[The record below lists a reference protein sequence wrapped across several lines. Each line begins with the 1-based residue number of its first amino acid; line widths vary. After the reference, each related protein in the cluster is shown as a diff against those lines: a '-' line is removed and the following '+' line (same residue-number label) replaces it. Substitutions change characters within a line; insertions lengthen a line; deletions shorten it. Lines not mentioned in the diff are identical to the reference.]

1 MNCTHRHQNSA
12 KSPLERLKLHKYLT
26 ASDINRASG
35 YILNNLMLT
44 ASEAMPATWGLAE
57 ASYNPTTVERLQ
69 TQQIRYF
76 TEKRIREK
84 TAGKSLADV
93 GMPWQSSA
101 IGDGKLCLTAGKPQ
115 SGAACGK
122 SAAINMCLEV
132 AQHCSTSSTPIYC
145 VGFLLRRFRCAT
157 PAVKHSEAPSALSSQ
172 YI

>member
-1 MNCTHRHQNSA
+1 MQFWVSDCCQCKVNYFQLNDTI
-12 KSPLERLKLHKYLT
+12 LT
-26 ASDINRASG
+26 FAFLWLTFSCSTV
-35 YILNNLMLT
+35 LNNANT
-44 ASEAMPATWGLAE
+44 D
-57 ASYNPTTVERLQ
+57 YQV
-69 TQQIRYF
+69 F
-76 TEKRIREK
+76 TE
-84 TAGKSLADV
+84 KSLADV

-157 PAVKHSEAPSALSSQ
+157 PAVKHSLPSPMALLCHGFPTSARDFSVNT
-172 YI
+172 

>member
-1 MNCTHRHQNSA
+1 MQFWVSDCCQCKVNYFQLNDTI
-12 KSPLERLKLHKYLT
+12 LT
-26 ASDINRASG
+26 FAFLWLTFSCSTV
-35 YILNNLMLT
+35 LNNANT
-44 ASEAMPATWGLAE
+44 D
-57 ASYNPTTVERLQ
+57 YQV
-69 TQQIRYF
+69 F
-76 TEKRIREK
+76 TE
-84 TAGKSLADV
+84 KSLADV

-122 SAAINMCLEV
+122 SAAIDMCLEV

-157 PAVKHSEAPSALSSQ
+157 PAVKHSKAPSALSPQ